1 MRYLGTASIAM
12 LVCISFCGCRSQTSA
27 PLTAS
32 QNAAKSRLE
41 AQMQD
46 AARTAQTYH
55 AMDNAT
61 LLNHLVEQS
70 KELRE
75 PFNSLAYRE
84 LKTRT
89 NVDPNALTALV
100 KENQNVGGLL
110 PLLLLR
116 KLDNKAYMDVSAETR
131 AKVLTDAFAGVQ

>member
-1 MRYLGTASIAM
+1 MKYLGTVTVSI
-12 LVCISFCGCRSQTSA
+12 LLCICFAGCKEEKTG
-27 PLTAS
+27 PLTADQS
-32 QNAAKSRLE
+32 AAKSRLE
-41 AQMQD
+41 AQMKK
-46 AARTAQTYH
+46 AAKTTQTYH
-55 AMDNAT
+55 AMDNPT

-70 KELRE
+70 KALRE

-100 KENQNVGGLL
+100 KENQNAGGLL

-116 KLDNKAYMDVSAETR
+116 KLNNKAYLDLPAATR
-131 AKVLTDAFAGVQ
+131 AKVLTDALQAS